1 MWMAV
6 FVWCLFSSAVIYSTA
21 AVLAFAALRKH
32 SLGRFYSVM
41 ILVMG
46 LIIPLS
52 LGLLSSGA
60 IAFVYKHSNFSMV
73 PIHAMM
79 WGVGHTVTHAAV
91 GFTRILA
98 TLQRAVIVY
107 LHLLSFVH
115 TYTIHMS

>member
-46 LIIPLS
+46 L
-52 LGLLSSGA
+52 
-60 IAFVYKHSNFSMV
+60 
-73 PIHAMM
+73 
-79 WGVGHTVTHAAV
+79 TVTHAAV

-98 TLQRAVIVY
+98 TL
-107 LHLLSFVH
+107 
-115 TYTIHMS
+115 